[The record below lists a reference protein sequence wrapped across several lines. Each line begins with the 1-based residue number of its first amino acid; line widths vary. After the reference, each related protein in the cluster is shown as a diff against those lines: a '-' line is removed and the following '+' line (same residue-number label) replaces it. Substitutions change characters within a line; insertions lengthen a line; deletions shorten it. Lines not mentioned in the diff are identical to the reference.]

1 MHTCIYLTDISN
13 TNNSN
18 QYTYTYM
25 YFSNSIHNRSQSHLS
40 SYHLCMTT
48 ISINNHSNQYIY
60 IYIYIYISQLT
71 FITDHNCIFN
81 SNFTFVLFFQRY
93 TQSHTHSCDH
103 LYILIHVYS
112 FITSFTYTHSRILLS
127 FVIIFWL
134 YVIIIIYHLTT
145 LCVHEIFPLM
155 FKIMFQFV
163 SFSFFIIIFM
173 FHEHIFTFF
182 IFYIFPVSCLLHM
195 ALHIIVKHDIC
206 VITPH

>member
-1 MHTCIYLTDISN
+1 MHTCIYFTYISD

-25 YFSNSIHNRSQSHLS
+25 HISNSIHNRSQSHLS
-40 SYHLCMTT
+40 SY
-48 ISINNHSNQYIY
+48 
-60 IYIYIYISQLT
+60 
-71 FITDHNCIFN
+71 
-81 SNFTFVLFFQRY
+81 FTFVLSFQRY

-103 LYILIHVYS
+103 LYILIHLLIHVFIHVYSFIHS

-134 YVIIIIYHLTT
+134 YVIMIIYHLTT
-145 LCVHEIFPLM
+145 LCVHDIFPLM
-155 FKIMFQFV
+155 FTIMFQIV
-163 SFSFFIIIFM
+163 SFSFSIIIFM

-195 ALHIIVKHDIC
+195 ELHILVKYDVC
-206 VITPH
+206 GITSHSYILIPL